1 MEKEFI
7 ENALKVMKFNIEE
20 SEKDLVQFVN
30 MREYGVAKK
39 EKPLLLTLGLQSCI
53 ALIAY
58 EKSFSF
64 LAHMNVIKGNCKKDF
79 KLNENN
85 EIVRCKKIDNLYGEI
100 LKNKDKITN
109 TINIGLVLGITP
121 VKKDH
126 ESRKIIEKDLQEMFN
141 KLRANKISV
150 VRMPDIK
157 SFSFILDSRIGKVIH
172 DGVEN
177 ENRVTNIEINRE
189 ITNKEG
195 NIR

>member
-1 MEKEFI
+1 
-7 ENALKVMKFNIEE
+7 
-20 SEKDLVQFVN
+20 
-30 MREYGVAKK
+30 
-39 EKPLLLTLGLQSCI
+39 
-53 ALIAY
+53 
-58 EKSFSF
+58 
-64 LAHMNVIKGNCKKDF
+64 MNVIKGNCKKDF

-85 EIVRCKKIDNLYGEI
+85 EIVRCKKIDNLYEEI

-109 TINIGLVLGITP
+109 TINIGLVLGVTP

-126 ESRKIIEKDLQEMFN
+126 ESTKIIEKDLQEMFN

-177 ENRVTNIEINRE
+177 ENRVTNIEINRK